1 MRGTYFD
8 KLKRQGA
15 VEGIQGVLARQLQT
29 KFGPLP
35 QEIVDRVKKIESEDE
50 LAEIAEKFVTASS
63 LAELGLD
70 KA

>member
-8 KLKRQGA
+8 KLKRQGMQ
-15 VEGIQGVLARQLQT
+15 EVLTRQLQA

-35 QEIVDRVKKIESEDE
+35 QEVVDRVQKIESEDE
-50 LAEIAEKFVTASS
+50 LAELAERFVTASS